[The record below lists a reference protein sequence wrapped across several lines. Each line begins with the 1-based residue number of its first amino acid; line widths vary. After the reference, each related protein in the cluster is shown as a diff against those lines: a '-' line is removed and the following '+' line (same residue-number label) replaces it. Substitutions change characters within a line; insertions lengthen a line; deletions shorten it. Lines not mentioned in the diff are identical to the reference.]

1 MSADH
6 PVFKLE
12 RYSILANSPAVLTK
26 PELAGVDP
34 MTRRVGSFMV
44 FDDQGRAQAF
54 RDDSAPR
61 LRPDFLITS
70 DPDGH
75 DLLLRVEPEGNQRYR
90 VLDAAGQLLGAF
102 VAQKHLLRARCWSLE
117 SPDAVVLGLLADAD
131 FASGFWRRWRPSNAR
146 EAFLL
151 TPSSGRPAYLMREPQ
166 ALPYLLRMVSPPE
179 FVLDRRLLLAA
190 ALCLPA
196 VEGLTDYLSG
206 AT

>member
-1 MSADH
+1 MSVDH
-6 PVFKLE
+6 PVFALE

-34 MTRRVGSFMV
+34 LTRRVGSFMV
-44 FDDQGRAQAF
+44 FDHQGRAQAF

-61 LRPDFLITS
+61 LRPDFRITN

-75 DLLLRVEPEGNQRYR
+75 DLLLLVEPDGAQRYR
-90 VLDAAGQLLGAF
+90 VLDASGQLLGRF
-102 VAQKHLLRARCWSLE
+102 VAQARPLQADCWRIE
-117 SPDAVVLGLLADAD
+117 SQGGVALGLLADAD
-131 FASGFWRRWRPSNAR
+131 FRTGFWRRWRPAAAR

-151 TPSSGRPAYLMREPQ
+151 TPKAGRPAYLMREPQ
-166 ALPYLLRMVSPPE
+166 ALPYLLRVVTPPE
-179 FVLDRRLLLAA
+179 FALDRRLLLAA

-196 VEGLTDYLSG
+196 VAGLTDYLSG